1 MTRDRSDYQDFY
13 VVSKEEAKQQ
23 IENAKKYLSLRMSGE
38 GKARHRLHE
47 MPLIVVSYPCFM
59 PFDFLEEIEVLCSIS
74 ISNKRLLSCS
84 KHIKIKMFNCSP

>member
-1 MTRDRSDYQDFY
+1 
-13 VVSKEEAKQQ
+13 
-23 IENAKKYLSLRMSGE
+23 MSGE

-84 KHIKIKMFNCSP
+84 KHIKIKMFNKGGFEPFALSHIFPICCT